1 MVQWGGF
8 IEQRDEEREAHKER
22 HVAYWDEN
30 HDNPELELW
39 RFETGFDHG
48 WGAGNNE
55 EDGELA
61 EQRLQE
67 HIDEHGGQGEG
78 GHAWEYEHGYQQ
90 GLDAFKNFRNNNPDE
105 FENPPE
111 E

>member
-8 IEQRDEEREAHKER
+8 IEQRDEELEAHKER
-22 HVAYWDEN
+22 HAAYWEE
-30 HDNPELELW
+30 HGNPELELW
-39 RFETGFDHG
+39 RFETGFAHG

-55 EDGELA
+55 EQGELA

-78 GHAWEYEHGYQQ
+78 GHAWEYEHGYRQ
-90 GLDAFKNFRNNNPDE
+90 GLEAFWSFRNNNPGE

>member
-8 IEQRDEEREAHKER
+8 PEQRDEECGAHRDR
-22 HVAYWDEN
+22 HVAYWEE
-30 HDNPELELW
+30 HGNPELELW
-39 RFETGFDHG
+39 RFETGFEHG

-55 EDGELA
+55 EQGELA

-67 HIDEHGGQGEG
+67 HIDEHGGQGDG
-78 GHAWEYEHGYQQ
+78 GHAWEYEHGYRQ
-90 GLDAFKNFRNNNPDE
+90 GLEAFWNFRNTNPGE

-111 E
+111 